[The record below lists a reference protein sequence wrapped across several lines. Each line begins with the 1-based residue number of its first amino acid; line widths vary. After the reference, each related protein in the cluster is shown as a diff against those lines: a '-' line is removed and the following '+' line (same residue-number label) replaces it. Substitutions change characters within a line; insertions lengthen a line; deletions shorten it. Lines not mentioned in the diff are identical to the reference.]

1 MPPRVSTLC
10 CFAALNLALLAA
22 ARAEVPLASK
32 SPFLPPAAAGA
43 AAPTAGAPLEF
54 RGVME
59 TAQGLK
65 VRIVDPARRAGA
77 WLLLNERDPSFDFVV
92 KQYDAEHD
100 TATVDYQGRPITL
113 AQHVAKVASAG
124 APQNFI
130 PPGQAGGMP
139 PMPPAITNSVV
150 LNPTPADEQKRLD
163 AVATEVARRRA
174 LREQAAQ
181 SVGQGVP
188 LAPQV
193 IQQQQEFRQQQQQ
206 QPQQVPQPR
215 LPAPNSGSQRDQSRS
230 QRPQRNE

>member
-1 MPPRVSTLC
+1 MPSRVSTFC
-10 CFAALNLALLAA
+10 RFVAFSLALLAVA
-22 ARAEVPLASK
+22 QAEVPLASK
-32 SPFLPPAAAGA
+32 SPFLPPVTAGA

-54 RGVME
+54 RGTME
-59 TAQGLK
+59 TSQGLK
-65 VRIVDPARRAGA
+65 VRIVDPARRAGV

-130 PPGQAGGMP
+130 PPAQANGMP
-139 PMPPAITNSVV
+139 PMPPAIANSVV

-174 LREQAAQ
+174 MREQAAQ
-181 SVGQGVP
+181 QVGQGVP

-193 IQQQQEFRQQQQQ
+193 IQQQQDFRQQQQQ
-206 QPQQVPQPR
+206 PLPPPQRP
-215 LPAPNSGSQRDQSRS
+215 PAPNSGSQRDPSRT